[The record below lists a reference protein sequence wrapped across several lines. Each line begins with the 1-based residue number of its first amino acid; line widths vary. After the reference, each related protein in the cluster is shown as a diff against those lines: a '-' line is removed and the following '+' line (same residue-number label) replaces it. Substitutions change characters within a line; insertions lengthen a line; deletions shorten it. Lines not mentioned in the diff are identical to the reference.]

1 MVHRQTDRNGNILA
15 GGAGTRLH
23 PATGAMSKQL
33 LPVTGLYF
41 YDNQVVDIGRTVE
54 QKHLRAIRS

>member
-1 MVHRQTDRNGNILA
+1 MAHRQTDRNGNILA
-15 GGAGTRLH
+15 GRRGTRLH
-23 PATGAMSKQL
+23 PATAAMSNQL

-54 QKHLRAIRS
+54 QKHLRATPS